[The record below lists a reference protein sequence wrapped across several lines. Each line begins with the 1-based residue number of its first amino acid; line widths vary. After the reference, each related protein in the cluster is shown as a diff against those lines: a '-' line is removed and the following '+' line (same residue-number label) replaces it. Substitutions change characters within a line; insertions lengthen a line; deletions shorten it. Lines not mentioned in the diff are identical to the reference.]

1 MEVEVCNRPSFAHLR
16 AKLAPGEVIIAE
28 SGSMAS
34 MTSNT
39 NLRATWNGGFFTA
52 LIRKFFGGESLFV
65 NEVSSTSGTAEVML
79 TQSTPGD
86 MVAIALNGTEMFL
99 ESGSFVACTPGVT
112 MGVGFAGFASI
123 FGGEGFFRLK
133 VGGNGTVWIGGYGSI
148 VERELTSE
156 LTIDSGHLIAYETT
170 VSLASGLAG
179 GIVSSVLS
187 KEGIVMRARGPG
199 RIYLQTRSLD
209 GLASWTNRFLF

>member
-1 MEVEVCNRPSFAHLR
+1 MEVEVCNRPAFAHLR
-16 AKLAPGEVIIAE
+16 AKLSPGEVIIAE
-28 SGSMAS
+28 SGAMAS

-39 NLRATWNGGFFTA
+39 NLHATWNGGFFTA

-99 ESGSFVACTPGVT
+99 ESGAFVACTPGVT

-133 VGGNGTVWIGGYGSI
+133 VGGHGTVWIGGYGAI

-170 VSLASGLAG
+170 VSLSGGLAG
-179 GIVSSVLS
+179 GLVSSFLS
-187 KEGIVMRARGPG
+187 KEGLVMRARGPG
-199 RIYLQTRSLD
+199 RVYLQTRSLD
-209 GLASWTNRFLF
+209 GLATWTNRFLF

>member
-1 MEVEVCNRPSFAHLR
+1 MDIEVCNRPSFAHLR

-52 LIRKFFGGESLFV
+52 IIRKLFGGESLFV

-79 TQSTPGD
+79 TQATPGD
-86 MVAIALNGTEMFL
+86 MVAIKLNGTEMFL

-112 MGVGFAGFASI
+112 LSVGFAGFASI

-133 VGGNGTVWIGGYGSI
+133 VGGNGTVWIGGYGAI

-170 VSLASGLAG
+170 VSLTGGLAG
-179 GIVSSVLS
+179 GLVSSFLS
-187 KEGIVMRARGPG
+187 KEGVVMRARGPG
-199 RIYLQTRSLD
+199 RVYLQTRSLD
-209 GLASWTNRFLF
+209 GLATWTNRFLF

>member
-16 AKLAPGEVIIAE
+16 AKLSPGEVIIAE

-39 NLRATWNGGFFTA
+39 NLHATWNGGFFTA
-52 LIRKFFGGESLFV
+52 LIRKIFGGESLFV
-65 NEVSSTSGTAEVML
+65 NEISSTSGTAEVML

-86 MVAIALNGTEMFL
+86 MIAIALNGTEMFL

-112 MGVGFAGFASI
+112 MRVGFAGFASI

-133 VGGNGTVWIGGYGSI
+133 VGGQGTVWIGGYGSI
-148 VERELTSE
+148 VARELTSE

-209 GLASWTNRFLF
+209 GLATWTNRFLF

>member
-28 SGSMAS
+28 SGAMAS
-34 MTSNT
+34 MSGNT
-39 NLRATWNGGFFTA
+39 KLQATWNGGFFTA
-52 LIRKFFGGESLFV
+52 IIRKIFGGESLFV
-65 NEVSSTSGTAEVML
+65 NEISAESGTAEVML
-79 TQSTPGD
+79 TQATPGD
-86 MVAIALNGTEMFL
+86 MAAVRLNGTEMFL

-112 MGVGFAGFASI
+112 LRVGFAGFAAL
-123 FGGEGFFRLK
+123 FGGEGLFRLK

-148 VERELTSE
+148 IERELTSD

-170 VSLASGLAG
+170 VSLSSGLAG

-187 KEGIVMRARGPG
+187 KEGIVMRAKGPG
-199 RIYLQTRSLD
+199 RVYLQSRSIE
-209 GLASWTNRFLF
+209 GLAAYTNRFLI

>member
-1 MEVEVCNRPSFAHLR
+1 
-16 AKLAPGEVIIAE
+16 
-28 SGSMAS
+28 MAS

-52 LIRKFFGGESLFV
+52 IIRKLFGGESLFV

-79 TQSTPGD
+79 TQPTPGD
-86 MVAIALNGTEMFL
+86 MVAIKLNGTEMFL
-99 ESGSFVACTPGVT
+99 ESGSFVACTPGVA
-112 MGVGFAGFASI
+112 MSVGFAGFASI

-133 VGGNGTVWIGGYGSI
+133 VGGNGTVWIGGYGAI

-170 VSLASGLAG
+170 VSLTGGLAG
-179 GIVSSVLS
+179 GLVSSFLS
-187 KEGIVMRARGPG
+187 KEGVVMRARGPG
-199 RIYLQTRSLD
+199 RVYLQTRSLD
-209 GLASWTNRFLF
+209 GLATWTNRFLF

>member
-1 MEVEVCNRPSFAHLR
+1 MEVEVCNRPSFAHIL

-52 LIRKFFGGESLFV
+52 IIRKFFGGESLFV

-79 TQSTPGD
+79 TQATPGD
-86 MVAIALNGTEMFL
+86 MIAIKLNGTEMFL

>member
-39 NLRATWNGGFFTA
+39 NLHATWNGGFFTA

-123 FGGEGFFRLK
+123 FGGEGFFRLR
-133 VGGNGTVWIGGYGSI
+133 VGGHGTVWIGGYGSI

-156 LTIDSGHLIAYETT
+156 LTIDSGHIIAYETT

-179 GIVSSVLS
+179 GIVSSFLS
-187 KEGIVMRARGPG
+187 KEGVVMRARGPG

-209 GLASWTNRFLF
+209 GLATWTNRFLF

>member
-39 NLRATWNGGFFTA
+39 NLHATWNGGFFTA

-86 MVAIALNGTEMFL
+86 MVALALNGTEMFL

-123 FGGEGFFRLK
+123 FGGEGFFRLR
-133 VGGNGTVWIGGYGSI
+133 VGGHGTVWIGGYGSI

-156 LTIDSGHLIAYETT
+156 LTIDSGHIIAYETT

-179 GIVSSVLS
+179 GIVSSFLS
-187 KEGIVMRARGPG
+187 KEGVVMRARGPG

-209 GLASWTNRFLF
+209 GLATWTNRFLF

>member
-28 SGSMAS
+28 SGAMAS
-34 MTSNT
+34 MSGNT
-39 NLRATWNGGFFTA
+39 KLQATWNGGFFTA
-52 LIRKFFGGESLFV
+52 IIRKIFGGESLFV
-65 NEVSSTSGTAEVML
+65 NEISAESGIAEIML
-79 TQSTPGD
+79 TQATPGD
-86 MVAIALNGTEMFL
+86 MAAIRLNGTEMFL

-112 MGVGFAGFASI
+112 LRVGFAGFAAL
-123 FGGEGFFRLK
+123 FGGEGLFRLK

-148 VERELTSE
+148 IERELTSD

-170 VSLASGLAG
+170 VSLSSGLAG

-187 KEGIVMRARGPG
+187 KEGIVMRAKGPG
-199 RIYLQTRSLD
+199 RVYLQSRSIE
-209 GLASWTNRFLF
+209 GLAAYTNRFLI